1 MAKPMNHAEK
11 LRYMTETPLP
21 KLVLQL
27 AAPAVVSMLISSFY
41 NMADTYFVGQIGS
54 ASATGAV
61 GVILPIMSILQAV
74 GFMFGHGSGNHMSR
88 ALGAGD
94 VEDAKKMAATGFFS
108 AFFVGLCIMVMG
120 LVFPVQLC
128 NLLGA
133 TPTIAPYAVDYLRY
147 LMPGAPFL
155 VAQLVVNNQ
164 LRFQGSAFYGMIG
177 VTIGAL
183 LNVVLDPIFIF
194 GLGMGVSG
202 AALATSISQI
212 VGFVVLLCMTY
223 RKGNIAIRPKHFVP
237 SLGNYLEIFRGGVP
251 SLARQVLTSVA
262 TICLNVAAGVYGDT
276 AIAAMSIVGRV
287 MLMGNSAII
296 GLGQGFQPIC
306 GFNYGAKRFGR
317 VREAFWFCVKL
328 CFGLLVAVALLGMVF
343 APQIINLLIKGNP
356 EVTQIGA
363 LSLRLQCIFWPL
375 FSFVI
380 IANMMLQTIG
390 MAGKATLL
398 AVARQGLF
406 FIPTVLLLSWLF
418 GLFGVQVSQAV
429 ADVLSFALAIPITM
443 PVLRQFKQAEEEM
456 LEATESMVA
465 E

>member
-1 MAKPMNHAEK
+1 VAKPMNHAEK

-27 AAPAVVSMLISSFY
+27 ATPAVVSMLISSLY

-61 GVILPIMSILQAV
+61 GVIFPVMSLMQAV

-88 ALGAGD
+88 ALGAGHVD
-94 VEDAKKMAATGFFS
+94 DAKKMAATGFFS
-108 AFFVGLCIMVMG
+108 AVLVGLVIMAVG
-120 LVFPVQLC
+120 LLLPTQLC
-128 NLLGA
+128 SLLGA
-133 TPTIAPYAVDYLRY
+133 TETIAPYAVEYLRY

-155 VAQLVVNNQ
+155 VTQFVVNNQ

-177 VTIGAL
+177 VTAGAL

-212 VGFVVLLCMTY
+212 VGFFVLLCMTY
-223 RKGNIAIRPKHFVP
+223 RKGNIAIKPKHFSP
-237 SLGNYLEIFRGGVP
+237 SLANYKEIFRGGVP
-251 SLARQVLTSVA
+251 SLARQALTSVA
-262 TICLNVAAGVYGDT
+262 TICLNTAAGVYGDA

-287 MLMGNSAII
+287 MMMGNSAVI
-296 GLGQGFQPIC
+296 GFGQGFQPIC
-306 GFNYGAKRFGR
+306 GFNYGAKRYGR

-328 CFGLLVAVALLGMVF
+328 CFVALLIVAVLGMVF
-343 APQIINLLIKGNP
+343 APQIIGLLIKGNP
-356 EVTQIGA
+356 EVIEIGA
-363 LSLRLQCIFWPL
+363 LSLRLQCVFWPL
-375 FSFVI
+375 FAYVI

-406 FIPTVLLLSWLF
+406 FIPTIWLMSWLF
-418 GLFGVQVSQAV
+418 GLFGVQASQAV
-429 ADVLSFALAIPITM
+429 ADVLSFVLAVPIAQG
-443 PVLRQFKQAEEEM
+443 VLREFQEMGEDGDGMEAE
-456 LEATESMVA
+456 
-465 E
+465 